1 LVLSGKPPWRP
12 GYDLLIKTIYD
23 RAIDVFPNSE
33 IVSLTSK
40 GLLRFKYTET
50 AERMRLLAGALESL
64 GVKRLETVATLDWS
78 THWHYEA
85 YFAIPMMG
93 AVLHTVN
100 IRLSPMEL
108 VHVMNNAE
116 DKVAIVHKDFIPLIS
131 VVAENLKNLEH
142 IIIVDSDEV
151 PSKIAGKPVHHY
163 EDLIKEHGGG
173 YRWPEDLDENQ
184 PAAMCHTGGTTGL
197 PKGAYH
203 THRMIVIH
211 AMSMALHLA
220 TFGRTLLSS
229 RDVGLYIVPMFH
241 VYSWGLP
248 YSGTLLGI
256 KQVFPN
262 RLDVKVLLELIDKER
277 VTFTGGVPTI
287 LYMLLTH
294 PDSEK
299 YNLEGLTF
307 ITGGA
312 ALPRGLELLALKRG
326 IRIVGGYG
334 LTETAPAVA
343 LGEIP
348 YWLAKDKSEEELL
361 DIRQRVSGYPVPL
374 MKIMVVDEQLRPVP
388 KDGKTMGEV
397 VLRSPWIT
405 PEYYKEPEK
414 TEAAWKDGW
423 FHTGDIAV
431 WYPDGSIHIE
441 DRAKDLI
448 KSGGEW
454 ISSLRL
460 ENAISTHPG
469 VGEVT
474 VIAAEHP
481 KWQERPVALI
491 VPKPDWKDKLKP
503 EDIEKHLKENFVE
516 KGIIPKWWLPD
527 KILIVEELPKTS
539 VGKINKRIVRE
550 KYRNILIQ

>member
-1 LVLSGKPPWRP
+1 MVLSENPPWRP
-12 GYDLLIKTIYD
+12 GYDLLIKNIYD

-173 YRWPEDLDENQ
+173 YQWPEDIDENL

-229 RDVGLYIVPMFH
+229 RDVGLYIC
-241 VYSWGLP
+241 
-248 YSGTLLGI
+248 LL
-256 KQVFPN
+256 
-262 RLDVKVLLELIDKER
+262 
-277 VTFTGGVPTI
+277 
-287 LYMLLTH
+287 Y
-294 PDSEK
+294 
-299 YNLEGLTF
+299 
-307 ITGGA
+307 
-312 ALPRGLELLALKRG
+312 
-326 IRIVGGYG
+326 
-334 LTETAPAVA
+334 
-343 LGEIP
+343 
-348 YWLAKDKSEEELL
+348 
-361 DIRQRVSGYPVPL
+361 
-374 MKIMVVDEQLRPVP
+374 
-388 KDGKTMGEV
+388 
-397 VLRSPWIT
+397 
-405 PEYYKEPEK
+405 
-414 TEAAWKDGW
+414 
-423 FHTGDIAV
+423 
-431 WYPDGSIHIE
+431 
-441 DRAKDLI
+441 
-448 KSGGEW
+448 
-454 ISSLRL
+454 
-460 ENAISTHPG
+460 
-469 VGEVT
+469 
-474 VIAAEHP
+474 
-481 KWQERPVALI
+481 
-491 VPKPDWKDKLKP
+491 
-503 EDIEKHLKENFVE
+503 
-516 KGIIPKWWLPD
+516 
-527 KILIVEELPKTS
+527 TS
-539 VGKINKRIVRE
+539 
-550 KYRNILIQ
+550 